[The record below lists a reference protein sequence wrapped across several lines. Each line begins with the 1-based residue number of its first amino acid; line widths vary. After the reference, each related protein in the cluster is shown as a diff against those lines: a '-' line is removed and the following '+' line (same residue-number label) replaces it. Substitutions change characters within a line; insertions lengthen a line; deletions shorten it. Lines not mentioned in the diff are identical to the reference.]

1 MHLKEQNYIP
11 LICSRLRVRPNN
23 LQKKNCT
30 DQANNQTAIG
40 KILVQQKKKLRL
52 ATNECH
58 DCNPNKNHSES
69 ESVTSRL
76 CKWNWLKTMLV
87 HLRMVPLSPPLYPFI
102 KFLFKEFSILQV
114 RGPTSAFNAV
124 FSYILVV
131 KITNILAPNVAG
143 LLILVLMAGATSNVL
158 TATFRT
164 FMTGIFGS
172 WHLSEDYQ
180 PQPLMSNCV
189 HPVSSTVKAY
199 RQLTHTRPHTRS

>member
-1 MHLKEQNYIP
+1 M
-11 LICSRLRVRPNN
+11 
-23 LQKKNCT
+23 
-30 DQANNQTAIG
+30 
-40 KILVQQKKKLRL
+40 

-58 DCNPNKNHSES
+58 HCNPNKNHSES
-69 ESVTSRL
+69 DSVTSRL

-102 KFLFKEFSILQV
+102 KFLFKEFSILHV

-180 PQPLMSNCV
+180 PQPLMSRCT
-189 HPVSSTVKAY
+189 SSVKYSESLPPTNSHTSAY
-199 RQLTHTRPHTRS
+199 SKLAMPAP